1 MFNMANI
8 ENIETIAKIL
18 AKATS
23 DIASEADSAIVSAIN
38 RMKRDGIELED
49 LLRLDEKL
57 LYQETL
63 IILVGQI
70 VKSNNQLSIDA
81 KRELY
86 KKYFSLV
93 NDKFCKANDGQ
104 TSYCDMQYRKNDNT
118 DLIRKNNE
126 NSKKIQQENV
136 EYQFCDDAKRL
147 KKIDEKIA
155 SVISKRKLATEKS
168 ETHKKLFLRL
178 FIFSIF
184 LLYIIHLYL

>member
-1 MFNMANI
+1 MANI